1 LVVKLYGSFNSRFFG
16 VLTPS
21 EVRLYRGIAAGGDFG
36 VASNEAQLV
45 FARAMDESL
54 GLELI
59 RVGNQGDLF
68 FLGKKGLFRLKN
80 DRNARLEVVND
91 ALCALARGEDIG
103 RLGQVRV
110 DADGREIFYEAIS
123 PEAGIKDRFRKLWG
137 GKGGGESTL
146 AHQVIN
152 FNLGTQRKDQFPPTL
167 IDTRR
172 EYAFRW
178 NISPSGRFLVQARPE
193 KKSYHLDVIDISDE
207 SIIADF
213 QMALANIHDLW
224 VNDAGVIMVDVRQIG
239 EEKVIIALPDGVT
252 RHPFSPPPSY
262 RLVHLGP
269 LHVGMI
275 LESQR
280 RLQIYDYVGNL
291 VSDVDFQPLRQ
302 MNAQFHFNFN
312 DRGQIDILLW
322 HNGSL
327 HLQHSDIKS
336 ILVDAKR
343 WNLTARQAQADIEQ
357 QMVHEITVQ
366 HMEDRKRMEDFQL
379 SRQLLDA
386 VQSEIPGMG
395 NQAHLPRLGGERGPS
410 APPTPLPP
418 PIASIPSVPQ
428 IPDAT
433 SGLTEVPPWMAG
445 LTGGGGGAPPPPPA
459 PLPTPQT
466 PIPPPAPPER
476 VPVPP
481 PPPPAPIDRNAPPPM
496 LPSRPSS
503 SQPPQPPQPQPPQL
517 PFLRGSSP
525 LPPPDTE
532 TSGRVSANLPA
543 PAPDSAPLPAPASA
557 PLAHFSS
564 SAEVDAELE
573 RLRMTYI
580 AGEISREVYY
590 SRRAELEGLRRS
602 LAGSTPS
609 GPAGPKRLDLDLDL
623 GGPPA
628 GGQAPPP
635 VLRRRPAESSLEL
648 PLPGVDDDF

>member
-1 LVVKLYGSFNSRFFG
+1 MVVKLYGSYNSRFFAC
-16 VLTPS
+16 LTPT
-21 EVRLYRGIAAGGDFG
+21 EVRLYRGISAGGDLG
-36 VASNEAQLV
+36 VASNEAQMI
-45 FARAMDESL
+45 FSRAMDESL

-80 DRNARLEVVND
+80 DRNAKLEIVND
-91 ALCALARGEDIG
+91 ALCALARGEEVG

-110 DADGREIFYEAIS
+110 DADGREIFYEVIN
-123 PEAGIKDRFRKLWG
+123 PEAGIKDRFLKLWG
-137 GKGGGESTL
+137 GKAGGESTL
-146 AHQVIN
+146 AHQVVN
-152 FNLGTQRKDQFPPTL
+152 YNLSTQRKDQFPATL
-167 IDTRR
+167 LDTRR

-193 KKSYHLDVIDISDE
+193 KKYYHLDVIDISDE

-224 VNDAGVIMVDVRQIG
+224 VNDAGVMMVDVRQVG

-280 RLQIYDYVGNL
+280 RLHIYDYTGNL

-302 MNAQFHFNFN
+302 MGIQFHFNFN
-312 DRGQIDILLW
+312 DRGQIDILGW
-322 HNGSL
+322 HGGAL
-327 HLQHSDIKS
+327 HIQHSDLKS

-343 WNLTARQAQADIEQ
+343 WNLTARQHQADVEQ
-357 QMVHEITVQ
+357 QMVHEVTAQ
-366 HMEDRKRMEDFQL
+366 HLEERKRMEDFQL

-386 VQSEIPGMG
+386 VQSEIPGLG
-395 NQAHLPRLGGERGPS
+395 NQAHLPRLGGERGATP
-410 APPTPLPP
+410 PPTPLPP
-418 PIASIPSVPQ
+418 PIPSIPSVPS

-433 SGLTEVPPWMAG
+433 SVSEVPPWMAG
-445 LTGGGGGAPPPPPA
+445 LTGAQGTPPPPPLEIS
-459 PLPTPQT
+459 PG
-466 PIPPPAPPER
+466 R

-481 PPPPAPIDRNAPPPM
+481 PPPPRDRNTPPN
-496 LPSRPSS
+496 LPSRPTSG
-503 SQPPQPPQPQPPQL
+503 QQQPPQL

-532 TSGRVSANLPA
+532 NSQRPVSGNLPGL
-543 PAPDSAPLPAPASA
+543 PGPDSAPLVSPPSA
-557 PLAHFSS
+557 PLPNFAN

-580 AGEISREVYY
+580 AGEITREIYY
-590 SRRAELEGLRRS
+590 SRRTELEGLRRG
-602 LAGSTPS
+602 LAGSGGSATPT
-609 GPAGPKRLDLDLDL
+609 GGPKRLDLDL
-623 GGPPA
+623 GSSTTPA
-628 GGQAPPP
+628 HQPP
-635 VLRRRPAESSLEL
+635 VLRRKPLEGSLDL
-648 PLPGVDDDF
+648 PLPGEDD

>member
-1 LVVKLYGSFNSRFFG
+1 MLVKLYGSFNSRFFA
-16 VLTPS
+16 VLTPT
-21 EVRLYRGIAAGGDFG
+21 EVRLYRGIAAGGDYG

-54 GLELI
+54 GLDLI
-59 RVGNQGDLF
+59 RVGNQGDLY
-68 FLGKKGLFRLKN
+68 FLGKKGLFRLRN
-80 DRNARLEVVND
+80 DRTAKLEVVNE

-103 RLGQVRV
+103 KLGQVRI
-110 DADGREIFYEAIS
+110 DADGREIFYEAIT

-152 FNLGTQRKDQFPPTL
+152 YNVGTQRKDQFPPTL

-193 KKSYHLDVIDISDE
+193 KKYYHIDVIDISDE

-224 VNDAGVIMVDVRQIG
+224 VNDAGVMMVDVRQVG

-269 LHVGMI
+269 LHVAMI

-280 RLQIYDYVGNL
+280 RLQIYDYTGSL

-302 MNAQFHFNFN
+302 MGIQFHFNFN
-312 DRGQIDILLW
+312 DRGQIDILGW
-322 HNGSL
+322 HGNTL
-327 HLQHSDIKS
+327 NLQHSDIKS

-343 WNLTARQAQADIEQ
+343 WDLTARQAQADVEQ
-357 QMVHEITVQ
+357 QMVHEVTQQ
-366 HMEDRKRMEDFQL
+366 HKEERKRLEDFQL

-386 VQSEIPGMG
+386 VQSDMPGAG
-395 NQAHLPRLGGERGPS
+395 SQTHLPRLGGERGAATP
-410 APPTPLPP
+410 PPTPLPAP
-418 PIASIPSVPQ
+418 LSSIPSVPT
-428 IPDAT
+428 IPDAAQVR
-433 SGLTEVPPWMAG
+433 EVPPWMAG
-445 LTGGGGGAPPPPPA
+445 LTGQSAPPPIPPPPA
-459 PLPTPQT
+459 PLP
-466 PIPPPAPPER
+466 PPETSSGR

-481 PPPPAPIDRNAPPPM
+481 PPPPLDRNTPPP
-496 LPSRPSS
+496 LPSRPTSG
-503 SQPPQPPQPQPPQL
+503 QQPPQL
-517 PFLRGSSP
+517 PFLRGGSP

-532 TSGRVSANLPA
+532 TSERVASAKLPPL
-543 PAPDSAPLPAPASA
+543 PAPDSAPLPAPPSSA
-557 PLAHFSS
+557 LPNLAN

-580 AGEISREVYY
+580 AGEISREIYY
-590 SRRAELEGLRRS
+590 SRRAELEGLRRG
-602 LAGSTPS
+602 LTGSTS
-609 GPAGPKRLDLDLDL
+609 HQAGPAGPKRLDLDLEL
-623 GGPPA
+623 GA
-628 GGQAPPP
+628 SAPPP
-635 VLRRRPAESSLEL
+635 PVHQPPTLRRRLNEGSLEL
-648 PLPGVDDDF
+648 PLPGEDDE

>member
-1 LVVKLYGSFNSRFFG
+1 MLVKLYGSFNSRFFA
-16 VLTPS
+16 VLTS
-21 EVRLYRGIAAGGDFG
+21 TEVRLYRGIAAGGDFG

-59 RVGNQGDLF
+59 RVGNQGDLY
-68 FLGKKGLFRLKN
+68 FLGKKGLFRLRN
-80 DRNARLEVVND
+80 DRTAKLEVVNE
-91 ALCALARGEDIG
+91 ALCALARGEEVG

-110 DADGREIFYEAIS
+110 DADGREIFYEAIT
-123 PEAGIKDRFRKLWG
+123 PEAGIKDRFLKLWG
-137 GKGGGESTL
+137 GKGGSESTL

-152 FNLGTQRKDQFPPTL
+152 YNVGTQRKDQFPPTL

-193 KKSYHLDVIDISDE
+193 KKYYHLDVIDISDE

-224 VNDAGVIMVDVRQIG
+224 VNDAGVMMVDVRQVG

-280 RLQIYDYVGNL
+280 RLQIYDYTGNL

-302 MNAQFHFNFN
+302 MGIQFHFNFN
-312 DRGQIDILLW
+312 DRGQIDILGW
-322 HNGSL
+322 HGNTL
-327 HLQHSDIKS
+327 HLQHSDIKT

-343 WNLTARQAQADIEQ
+343 WNLTARQAQADVEQ
-357 QMVHEITVQ
+357 QMVHEVTMQ

-386 VQSEIPGMG
+386 VQSEMPGMG
-395 NQAHLPRLGGERGPS
+395 SQAHLPRLGGERGAS
-410 APPTPLPP
+410 PPPPAPLPP
-418 PIASIPSVPQ
+418 PMHSIPSVPS
-428 IPDAT
+428 IPDAANV
-433 SGLTEVPPWMAG
+433 SEVPPWMAG
-445 LTGGGGGAPPPPPA
+445 LTGQAPPPPPPPSPIA
-459 PLPTPQT
+459 PPS
-466 PIPPPAPPER
+466 PPER
-476 VPVPP
+476 APAPP
-481 PPPPAPIDRNAPPPM
+481 PPPPVDRHSPPP
-496 LPSRPSS
+496 LPTRPTSS
-503 SQPPQPPQPQPPQL
+503 GQPPQL

-532 TSGRVSANLPA
+532 TSERLTSAKLPPP
-543 PAPDSAPLPAPASA
+543 PAPDSAPLPPPPSSA
-557 PLAHFSS
+557 TPTFANT
-564 SAEVDAELE
+564 AEVDAELE

-580 AGEISREVYY
+580 AGETSRELYY
-590 SRRAELEGLRRS
+590 SRRAELEGLRRGLS
-602 LAGSTPS
+602 GSTAAPS
-609 GPAGPKRLDLDLDL
+609 GGAPGPKRLDLDLDL
-623 GGPPA
+623 GSPTPPPPSH
-628 GGQAPPP
+628 QPP
-635 VLRRRPAESSLEL
+635 VLRRRPSEGSLEL
-648 PLPGVDDDF
+648 PLPGEDD

>member
-1 LVVKLYGSFNSRFFG
+1 MVVKLYGSFNSRFFA

-54 GLELI
+54 GLDLI
-59 RVGNQGDLF
+59 RVGNQGDLY
-68 FLGKKGLFRLKN
+68 FLGKKGLFRLRN
-80 DRNARLEVVND
+80 DRNAKLEIVNE
-91 ALCALARGEDIG
+91 ALCALARGEDQG
-103 RLGQVRV
+103 RLGQVRI
-110 DADGREIFYEAIS
+110 DADGREIFYEAIT

-152 FNLGTQRKDQFPPTL
+152 YNVGTQRKDQFPPTL

-224 VNDAGVIMVDVRQIG
+224 VNDAVVMMVDVRQVG

-269 LHVGMI
+269 LHVAMI

-280 RLQIYDYVGNL
+280 RLQIYDYTGNL
-291 VSDVDFQPLRQ
+291 TADVDFQPLRQ
-302 MNAQFHFNFN
+302 MGIQFHFNFN
-312 DRGQIDILLW
+312 DRGQIDILGW
-322 HNGSL
+322 HGNTL

-343 WNLTARQAQADIEQ
+343 WNLTARQAQADVEQ
-357 QMVHEITVQ
+357 QMVHDVTIQ
-366 HMEDRKRMEDFQL
+366 HMEERKRMEDFQL

-386 VQSEIPGMG
+386 VQSEMPGMG
-395 NQAHLPRLGGERGPS
+395 NQAHLPRLGGERGAT
-410 APPTPLPP
+410 APPPAPLPP
-418 PIASIPSVPQ
+418 PISSIPSVPS

-433 SGLTEVPPWMAG
+433 GGMTQVPPWMAG
-445 LTGGGGGAPPPPPA
+445 LTGQPAPPPPIPPPPA
-459 PLPTPQT
+459 PLP
-466 PIPPPAPPER
+466 PPESTSGR
-476 VPVPP
+476 VPVPAP
-481 PPPPAPIDRNAPPPM
+481 PPPVDRNTPPP
-496 LPSRPSS
+496 LPSRPTTA
-503 SQPPQPPQPQPPQL
+503 QPPPPL

-532 TSGRVSANLPA
+532 NSERLVSSKLPPL
-543 PAPDSAPLPAPASA
+543 PAPDSAPLPAPPSA
-557 PLAHFSS
+557 ALPGFANT
-564 SAEVDAELE
+564 AEVDAELE

-590 SRRAELEGLRRS
+590 SRRAELEGLRRGLS
-602 LAGSTPS
+602 GSSSPQA
-609 GPAGPKRLDLDLDL
+609 GPAGPKRLDLDLEL
-623 GGPPA
+623 GGPTPPP
-628 GGQAPPP
+628 GHQPP
-635 VLRRRPAESSLEL
+635 VLRRRPGESSLEL
-648 PLPGVDDDF
+648 PLPGEDDDD

>member
-1 LVVKLYGSFNSRFFG
+1 MLVKLYGSFNSRFFA
-16 VLTPS
+16 VLTPT

-54 GLELI
+54 GLDLI
-59 RVGNQGDLF
+59 RVGNQGDLY
-68 FLGKKGLFRLKN
+68 FLGKKGLFRLRN
-80 DRNARLEVVND
+80 DRTAKLEIVNE
-91 ALCALARGEDIG
+91 ALCSLARGEEIG
-103 RLGQVRV
+103 KLGQVRV
-110 DADGREIFYEAIS
+110 DSDGREVFYEAIT

-152 FNLGTQRKDQFPPTL
+152 YNVGTQRKDQFPPTL

-193 KKSYHLDVIDISDE
+193 KKYYHLDVIDISDE

-224 VNDAGVIMVDVRQIG
+224 VNDAGVMMVDVRQVG

-269 LHVGMI
+269 LHVAMI

-280 RLQIYDYVGNL
+280 RLQIYDYTGAL

-302 MNAQFHFNFN
+302 MGIQFHFNFN
-312 DRGQIDILLW
+312 DRGQIDILGW
-322 HNGSL
+322 HGNTL

-336 ILVDAKR
+336 ILVDAQR
-343 WNLTARQAQADIEQ
+343 WNLTARQAQADVEQ
-357 QMVHEITVQ
+357 QMVHEVTQQ

-386 VQSEIPGMG
+386 VQSDMPGMG
-395 NQAHLPRLGGERGPS
+395 SQAHLPRLGGERG
-410 APPTPLPP
+410 ATPPPAPLPP
-418 PIASIPSVPQ
+418 PISSIPSVPT
-428 IPDAT
+428 IPDAAQV
-433 SGLTEVPPWMAG
+433 TEVPPWMAG
-445 LTGGGGGAPPPPPA
+445 LTGQAAAPPLPPPPA
-459 PLPTPQT
+459 SL
-466 PIPPPAPPER
+466 PPPENSSGR

-481 PPPPAPIDRNAPPPM
+481 PPPPIDRNTPPP
-496 LPSRPSS
+496 LPSRPTSG
-503 SQPPQPPQPQPPQL
+503 QQPPQL

-532 TSGRVSANLPA
+532 TSERLASAKLPPL
-543 PAPDSAPLPAPASA
+543 PAPDSAPLTAPPSSA
-557 PLAHFSS
+557 LPNFAS

-580 AGEISREVYY
+580 AGEISREIYY
-590 SRRAELEGLRRS
+590 SRRAELEGLRRG
-602 LAGSTPS
+602 LTGSTSPQA
-609 GPAGPKRLDLDLDL
+609 GPAGPKRLDLEL
-623 GGPPA
+623 GSSPPPA
-628 GGQAPPP
+628 PPAHQP
-635 VLRRRPAESSLEL
+635 PTLRRRPNEGSLEL
-648 PLPGVDDDF
+648 PLPGEDDD

>member
-1 LVVKLYGSFNSRFFG
+1 MLVKLYGSFNSRFFA
-16 VLTPS
+16 VLTPT

-54 GLELI
+54 GLDLI
-59 RVGNQGDLF
+59 RVGNQGDLY
-68 FLGKKGLFRLKN
+68 FLGKKGLFRLRN
-80 DRNARLEVVND
+80 DRNAKLEVVNE
-91 ALCALARGEDIG
+91 ALCALARGEEVG

-110 DADGREIFYEAIS
+110 DADGREIFYEAIT
-123 PEAGIKDRFRKLWG
+123 PEAGIKDRFLKLWG

-152 FNLGTQRKDQFPPTL
+152 YNVGTQRKDQFPPTL

-193 KKSYHLDVIDISDE
+193 KKYYHLDVIDISDE

-224 VNDAGVIMVDVRQIG
+224 VNDAGVMMVDVRQVG

-280 RLQIYDYVGNL
+280 RLQIYDYTGNL
-291 VSDVDFQPLRQ
+291 ISDVDFQPLRQ
-302 MNAQFHFNFN
+302 MGIQFHFNFN
-312 DRGQIDILLW
+312 DRGQIDILGW
-322 HNGSL
+322 HGNTL

-343 WNLTARQAQADIEQ
+343 WKLTARQAQADVEQ
-357 QMVHEITVQ
+357 QMVHEVTLQ

-386 VQSEIPGMG
+386 VQSEMPGMG
-395 NQAHLPRLGGERGPS
+395 SQAHLPRLGGERGASTP
-410 APPTPLPP
+410 APAPLPP
-418 PIASIPSVPQ
+418 PIHSIPSVPS
-428 IPDAT
+428 IPDAANV
-433 SGLTEVPPWMAG
+433 SEVPPWMAG
-445 LTGGGGGAPPPPPA
+445 LTGQGSPPPPAPPAPIPPPA
-459 PLPTPQT
+459 PLP
-466 PIPPPAPPER
+466 PPER
-476 VPVPP
+476 APAPP
-481 PPPPAPIDRNAPPPM
+481 PPPPIDRHTPPP
-496 LPSRPSS
+496 LPTRPTSA
-503 SQPPQPPQPQPPQL
+503 QQPPQL

-532 TSGRVSANLPA
+532 TSERLASAKLPPP
-543 PAPDSAPLPAPASA
+543 PAPDSAPLPPPPSPAL
-557 PLAHFSS
+557 PHF
-564 SAEVDAELE
+564 ANGGEVDAELE

-580 AGEISREVYY
+580 AGEISRELYY
-590 SRRAELEGLRRS
+590 SRRAELEGLRRGLS
-602 LAGSTPS
+602 GSS
-609 GPAGPKRLDLDLDL
+609 SAQSSASGPKRLDLDLDL
-623 GGPPA
+623 DLDTPPA
-628 GGQAPPP
+628 PPAPSYQPP
-635 VLRRRPAESSLEL
+635 VLRRKPEGSLEL
-648 PLPGVDDDF
+648 PLPGEED

>member
-1 LVVKLYGSFNSRFFG
+1 MVVKLYGSFNSRFYG

-36 VASNEAQLV
+36 VASNEAQLI

-54 GLELI
+54 GLDLI

-80 DRNARLEVVND
+80 DRNAKLEIVND

-137 GKGGGESTL
+137 GKGGGESSM

-224 VNDAGVIMVDVRQIG
+224 VNDAGVMMVDVRQIG

-302 MNAQFHFNFN
+302 MHAQFHFNFN

-357 QMVHEITVQ
+357 QMVHEVTVQ

-418 PIASIPSVPQ
+418 PIASIPNVPQ

-445 LTGGGGGAPPPPPA
+445 LTGGAGQGSAPPPPPA
-459 PLPTPQT
+459 PLPPPQT
-466 PIPPPAPPER
+466 PPPPPAPPER
-476 VPVPP
+476 VPTPP

-496 LPSRPSS
+496 LPSRPNS
-503 SQPPQPPQPQPPQL
+503 SQPSQPPQPPQL

-532 TSGRVSANLPA
+532 TSGRLSANLPA
-543 PAPDSAPLPAPASA
+543 PAADSAPLPAPPSA
-557 PLAHFSS
+557 PLPNFSS
-564 SAEVDAELE
+564 SAEVDGELE

-580 AGEISREVYY
+580 AGEISREIYY
-590 SRRAELEGLRRS
+590 SRRAELEGLRRN

-609 GPAGPKRLDLDLDL
+609 GPAGPKRLDLEL
-623 GGPPA
+623 GG
-628 GGQAPPP
+628 GGASGPLPP
-635 VLRRRPAESSLEL
+635 VLRRKPTEGSLEL
-648 PLPGVDDDF
+648 PLPGEDDDF